1 MRGGCKYSVTVSNNL
16 HSLLSVTTTLN
27 LSALSNSNFKIVAD
41 IIVRDVAD
49 TYIVRD
55 AQISIL

>member
-1 MRGGCKYSVTVSNNL
+1 MRGGCKYFVTVSNNL

-27 LSALSNSNFKIVAD
+27 FSALSNSNFKIVAD

-49 TYIVRD
+49 I
-55 AQISIL
+55 